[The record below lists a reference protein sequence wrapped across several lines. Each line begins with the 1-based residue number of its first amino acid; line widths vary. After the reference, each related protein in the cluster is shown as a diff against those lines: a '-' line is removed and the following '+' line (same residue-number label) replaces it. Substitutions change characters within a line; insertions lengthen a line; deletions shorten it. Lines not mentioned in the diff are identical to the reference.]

1 MTLDIG
7 TGDGFFVYRSARCNP
22 TQFFV
27 GIDANT
33 RPLQRISQKIYRTP
47 AKGGAPNTLF
57 IQASVENLPDELNG
71 IANEVHVHFPW
82 GSLLRAVALGEL
94 NELEGIRGV
103 CKNNAVL
110 KLTIGLDEQRDSS
123 EIHRLGLKQLSPDF
137 LNGQL
142 HERYL
147 AAGFEIIEHTSIP
160 PEDWPGLGT
169 SWAKR
174 LQVRHTRKITCL
186 LARAFE

>member
-1 MTLDIG
+1 VTLDIG
-7 TGDGFFVYRSARCNP
+7 TGDGLFVYRSARCNP

-33 RPLQRISQKIYRTP
+33 RPLQKISQKIYRTP
-47 AKGGAPNTLF
+47 AKGGAPNALF

-94 NELEGIRGV
+94 NALEGIRGV
-103 CKNNAVL
+103 CTNNAVL

-123 EIHRLGLKQLSPDF
+123 EIQQLGLEALSPDF
-137 LNGQL
+137 LSGEL
-142 HERYL
+142 YERYL
-147 AAGFEIIEHTSIP
+147 AARFEIIEHTCIP
-160 PEDWPGLGT
+160 PVDWPGLGT

-174 LQVRHTRKITCL
+174 LPVGHTRKITYL
-186 LARAFE
+186 LARAV